1 MVRIGHRIRQNWDK
15 KQLIDFIEKFIDI
28 LIHVDRY
35 IVQFIDQFGIWTYL
49 VIFVV
54 IFAETG
60 LVVTPFFP
68 GDSLLFAAGAIAAI
82 GDLNVVS
89 LFLLLSLAA
98 FLGNLSNYWI
108 GYKIGPEIFKKEK
121 SRFFNKN
128 YLDRTHE
135 FYEKHGAITIVIAR
149 FMPFIRTF
157 APFVAGIA
165 KMTYFK
171 FLVYSLV
178 GSIMWVCLFLFGG
191 YYFGNIPAVKEHFSL
206 VIIAIIV
213 ISLIPA
219 GLSYIHSRKGSKAS
233 ATGEPDRPEG

>member
-1 MVRIGHRIRQNWDK
+1 M
-15 KQLIDFIEKFIDI
+15 IDFIEKFIDI

-35 IVQFIDQFGIWTYL
+35 ISQFIDQFGIWTYL
-49 VIFVV
+49 VLFLV

-60 LVVTPFFP
+60 LVITPFFP

-82 GDLNVVS
+82 GDLNIIN

-108 GYKIGPEIFKKEK
+108 GYKIGPEIFKKER
-121 SRFFNKN
+121 SRLFNKN
-128 YLDRTHE
+128 YLNRTHE
-135 FYEKHGAITIVIAR
+135 FYEKHGSITIVIAR

-157 APFVAGIA
+157 APFVAGIG

-171 FLVYSLV
+171 FMIYSLV
-178 GSIMWVCLFLFGG
+178 GSVMWVALFLFGG
-191 YYFGNIPAVKEHFSL
+191 YYFGNISVVKENFSL

-219 GLSYIHSRKGSKAS
+219 AISYIHSRKGSKAS

>member
-1 MVRIGHRIRQNWDK
+1 M
-15 KQLIDFIEKFIDI
+15 IDLIEKIVDI

-35 IVQFIDQFGIWTYL
+35 IGQFIDQFGMWTYL
-49 VIFVV
+49 LIFLV

-82 GDLNVVS
+82 GDLNIIS

-108 GYKIGPEIFKKEK
+108 GYKAGPEIFKKEK
-121 SRFFNKN
+121 SRLFNKN

-135 FYEKHGAITIVIAR
+135 FYEKHGSFTIVIAR
-149 FMPFIRTF
+149 LMPFIRTF
-157 APFVAGIA
+157 APFVAGIG

-178 GSIMWVCLFLFGG
+178 GSIMWVALFLFGG
-191 YYFGNIPAVKEHFSL
+191 YYFGNLSVVKDNFSI

-213 ISLIPA
+213 ISLVPA
-219 GLSYIHSRKGSKAS
+219 AISFIRGRKNRKLSPVR
-233 ATGEPDRPEG
+233 EPGRPEV

>member
-1 MVRIGHRIRQNWDK
+1 
-15 KQLIDFIEKFIDI
+15 LIDFIEKFIDI

-35 IVQFIDQFGIWTYL
+35 ISQFIDQFGIWTYL
-49 VIFVV
+49 VLFLV

-60 LVVTPFFP
+60 LVITPFFP

-82 GDLNVVS
+82 GDLNIIN

-108 GYKIGPEIFKKEK
+108 GYKIGPEIFKKER
-121 SRFFNKN
+121 SRLFNKN
-128 YLDRTHE
+128 YLNRTHE
-135 FYEKHGAITIVIAR
+135 FYEKHGSITIVIAR

-157 APFVAGIA
+157 APFVAGIG

-171 FLVYSLV
+171 FMIYSLV
-178 GSIMWVCLFLFGG
+178 GSVMWVALFLFGG
-191 YYFGNIPAVKEHFSL
+191 YYFGNISVVKENFSL

-219 GLSYIHSRKGSKAS
+219 AISYIHSRKGSKAS

>member
-1 MVRIGHRIRQNWDK
+1 M
-15 KQLIDFIEKFIDI
+15 IDFIEKFIDI

-35 IVQFIDQFGIWTYL
+35 ISQFIDQFGIWTYL
-49 VIFVV
+49 VLFLV

-60 LVVTPFFP
+60 LVITPFFP

-82 GDLNVVS
+82 SDLNIIN

-108 GYKIGPEIFKKEK
+108 GYKIGPEIFKKER
-121 SRFFNKN
+121 SRLFNKN
-128 YLDRTHE
+128 YLNRTHE
-135 FYEKHGAITIVIAR
+135 FYEKHGSITIVIAR

-157 APFVAGIA
+157 APFVAGIG

-171 FLVYSLV
+171 FMIYSLV
-178 GSIMWVCLFLFGG
+178 GSVMWVALFLFGG
-191 YYFGNIPAVKEHFSL
+191 YYFGNISVVKENFSL

-219 GLSYIHSRKGSKAS
+219 AISYIHSRKGSKAS

>member
-1 MVRIGHRIRQNWDK
+1 M
-15 KQLIDFIEKFIDI
+15 IDFIEKFIDI
-28 LIHVDRY
+28 IIHVDRY
-35 IVQFIDQFGIWTYL
+35 IGQFIDQFGIWTYL
-49 VIFVV
+49 VIFLV

-82 GDLNVVS
+82 GDLNIIG

-108 GYKIGPEIFKKEK
+108 GYKVGPEIFKKEK
-121 SRFFNKN
+121 SRVFNKN
-128 YLDRTHE
+128 YLERTHK
-135 FYEKHGAITIVIAR
+135 FYEKHGSITIVIAR

-157 APFVAGIA
+157 APFVAGIG

-171 FLVYSLV
+171 FLVYSLI
-178 GSIMWVCLFLFGG
+178 GSVMWVALFLFGG
-191 YYFGNIPAVKEHFSL
+191 YYFGNIPVVKENFSL
-206 VIIAIIV
+206 VIVAIIV

-219 GLSYIHSRKGSKAS
+219 GISYIHSRKSSQVSPPAR
-233 ATGEPDRPEG
+233 EPDKPEG

>member
-1 MVRIGHRIRQNWDK
+1 
-15 KQLIDFIEKFIDI
+15 LIDFIEKFIDI
-28 LIHVDRY
+28 IIHVDRY
-35 IVQFIDQFGIWTYL
+35 IGQFIDQFGIWTYL
-49 VIFVV
+49 VIFLV

-82 GDLNVVS
+82 GDLNIIG

-108 GYKIGPEIFKKEK
+108 GYKVGPEIFKKEK
-121 SRFFNKN
+121 SRVFNKN
-128 YLDRTHE
+128 YLERTHE
-135 FYEKHGAITIVIAR
+135 FYEKHGSITIVIAR

-157 APFVAGIA
+157 APFVAGIG

-171 FLVYSLV
+171 FLVYSLI
-178 GSIMWVCLFLFGG
+178 GSVMWVALFLFGG
-191 YYFGNIPAVKEHFSL
+191 YYFGNIPVVKENFSL
-206 VIIAIIV
+206 VIVAIIV

-219 GLSYIHSRKGSKAS
+219 GISYIHSRKSSQVSPPAR
-233 ATGEPDRPEG
+233 EPDKPEG

>member
-1 MVRIGHRIRQNWDK
+1 M
-15 KQLIDFIEKFIDI
+15 DFIEKFIDI
-28 LIHVDRY
+28 IIHVDRY
-35 IVQFIDQFGIWTYL
+35 IGQFIDQFGIWTYL
-49 VIFVV
+49 VIFLV

-82 GDLNVVS
+82 GDLNIIG

-108 GYKIGPEIFKKEK
+108 GYKVGPEIFKKEK
-121 SRFFNKN
+121 SRVFNKN
-128 YLDRTHE
+128 YLERTHE
-135 FYEKHGAITIVIAR
+135 FYEKHGSITIVIAR

-157 APFVAGIA
+157 APFVAGIG

-171 FLVYSLV
+171 FLAYSLV
-178 GSIMWVCLFLFGG
+178 GSVMWVALFLFGG
-191 YYFGNIPAVKEHFSL
+191 YYFGNIPVVKENFSL
-206 VIIAIIV
+206 VIVAIIV

-219 GLSYIHSRKGSKAS
+219 GISYIHSRKSSQVSPPAR
-233 ATGEPDRPEG
+233 EPDKPEG

>member
-1 MVRIGHRIRQNWDK
+1 
-15 KQLIDFIEKFIDI
+15 LIDFIEKFIDI

-35 IVQFIDQFGIWTYL
+35 ISQFIDQFGTWTYL
-49 VIFVV
+49 VIFFV

-82 GDLNVVS
+82 GDLNIIS

-108 GYKIGPEIFKKEK
+108 GYKVGPEIFKKEK
-121 SRFFNKN
+121 SRLFNKN

-135 FYEKHGAITIVIAR
+135 FYEKHGSITIVIAR

-157 APFVAGIA
+157 APFVAGIG

-171 FLVYSLV
+171 FMIYSLV
-178 GSIMWVCLFLFGG
+178 GSVMWVALFLFGG
-191 YYFGNIPAVKEHFSL
+191 YYFGNISVVKENFSL

-219 GLSYIHSRKGSKAS
+219 GISYIHSRKSSKAS
-233 ATGEPDRPEG
+233 AAREPDEPQG

>member
-1 MVRIGHRIRQNWDK
+1 
-15 KQLIDFIEKFIDI
+15 LIDFIEKFIDI

-35 IVQFIDQFGIWTYL
+35 ISQFIDQFGIWTYL
-49 VIFVV
+49 VLLLV

-60 LVVTPFFP
+60 LVITPFFP

-82 GDLNVVS
+82 GDLNIIN

-108 GYKIGPEIFKKEK
+108 GYKIGPEIFKKER
-121 SRFFNKN
+121 SRLFNKN
-128 YLDRTHE
+128 YLNRTHE
-135 FYEKHGAITIVIAR
+135 FYEKHGSITIVIAR

-157 APFVAGIA
+157 APFVAGIG

-171 FLVYSLV
+171 FLIYSLV
-178 GSIMWVCLFLFGG
+178 GSVMWVALFLFGG
-191 YYFGNIPAVKEHFSL
+191 YYFGNISVVKENFSL

-219 GLSYIHSRKGSKAS
+219 AISYIHSRKGSKAS

>member
-1 MVRIGHRIRQNWDK
+1 M
-15 KQLIDFIEKFIDI
+15 DFIEKFIDI

-35 IVQFIDQFGIWTYL
+35 ISQFIDQFGIWTYL
-49 VIFVV
+49 VLFLV

-60 LVVTPFFP
+60 LVITPFFP

-82 GDLNVVS
+82 GDLNIIN

-108 GYKIGPEIFKKEK
+108 GYKIGPEIFKKER
-121 SRFFNKN
+121 SRLFNKN
-128 YLDRTHE
+128 YLNRTHE
-135 FYEKHGAITIVIAR
+135 FYEKHGSITIVIAR

-157 APFVAGIA
+157 APFVAGIG

-171 FLVYSLV
+171 FMIYSLV
-178 GSIMWVCLFLFGG
+178 GSVMWVALFLFGG
-191 YYFGNIPAVKEHFSL
+191 YYFGNISVVKENFSL

-219 GLSYIHSRKGSKAS
+219 AISYIHSRKGSKAS

>member
-1 MVRIGHRIRQNWDK
+1 M
-15 KQLIDFIEKFIDI
+15 IDFIEKFIDI

-35 IVQFIDQFGIWTYL
+35 ISQFIDQFGIWTYL
-49 VIFVV
+49 VLFLV

-60 LVVTPFFP
+60 LVITPFFP

-82 GDLNVVS
+82 GDLNIIN

-108 GYKIGPEIFKKEK
+108 GYKIGPEIFKKER
-121 SRFFNKN
+121 SRLFNKN
-128 YLDRTHE
+128 YLNRTHE
-135 FYEKHGAITIVIAR
+135 FYEKHGSITIVIAR

-157 APFVAGIA
+157 APFVAGIG

-171 FLVYSLV
+171 FLIYSLV
-178 GSIMWVCLFLFGG
+178 GSVMWVALFLFGG
-191 YYFGNIPAVKEHFSL
+191 YYFGNISVVKENFSL

-219 GLSYIHSRKGSKAS
+219 AISYIHSRKGSKAS

>member
-1 MVRIGHRIRQNWDK
+1 
-15 KQLIDFIEKFIDI
+15 LIDFIEKFIDI
-28 LIHVDRY
+28 IIHVDRY
-35 IVQFIDQFGIWTYL
+35 IGQFIDQFGIWTYL
-49 VIFVV
+49 VIFLV

-82 GDLNVVS
+82 CDLNIIG

-108 GYKIGPEIFKKEK
+108 GYKVGPEIFKKEK
-121 SRFFNKN
+121 SRVFNKN
-128 YLDRTHE
+128 YLERTHE
-135 FYEKHGAITIVIAR
+135 FYEKHGSITIVIAR

-157 APFVAGIA
+157 APFVAGIG

-171 FLVYSLV
+171 FLAYSLV
-178 GSIMWVCLFLFGG
+178 GSVMWVALFLFGG
-191 YYFGNIPAVKEHFSL
+191 YYFGNIPVVKENFSL
-206 VIIAIIV
+206 VIVAIIV

-219 GLSYIHSRKGSKAS
+219 GISYIHSRKSSQVSPPAR
-233 ATGEPDRPEG
+233 EPDKPEG

>member
-1 MVRIGHRIRQNWDK
+1 M
-15 KQLIDFIEKFIDI
+15 DFIEKFIDI

-35 IVQFIDQFGIWTYL
+35 ISQFIDQFGIWTYL
-49 VIFVV
+49 VLFLV

-60 LVVTPFFP
+60 LVITPFFP

-82 GDLNVVS
+82 GDLNIIN

-108 GYKIGPEIFKKEK
+108 GYKIGPEIFKKER
-121 SRFFNKN
+121 SRLFNKN
-128 YLDRTHE
+128 YLNRTHE
-135 FYEKHGAITIVIAR
+135 FYEKHGSITIVIAR

-157 APFVAGIA
+157 APFVAGIG

-171 FLVYSLV
+171 FLIYSLV
-178 GSIMWVCLFLFGG
+178 GSVMWVALFLFGG
-191 YYFGNIPAVKEHFSL
+191 YYFGNISVVKENFSL

-219 GLSYIHSRKGSKAS
+219 AISYIHSRKGSKAS

>member
-1 MVRIGHRIRQNWDK
+1 
-15 KQLIDFIEKFIDI
+15 LIDFIEKFIDI

-35 IVQFIDQFGIWTYL
+35 ISQFIDQFGIWTYL
-49 VIFVV
+49 VLFLV

-60 LVVTPFFP
+60 LVITPFFP

-82 GDLNVVS
+82 GDLNIIN

-108 GYKIGPEIFKKEK
+108 GYKIGPEIFKKER
-121 SRFFNKN
+121 SRLFNKN
-128 YLDRTHE
+128 YLNRTHE
-135 FYEKHGAITIVIAR
+135 FYEKHGSITIVIAR

-157 APFVAGIA
+157 APFVAGIG

-171 FLVYSLV
+171 FLIYSLV
-178 GSIMWVCLFLFGG
+178 GSVMWVALFLFGG
-191 YYFGNIPAVKEHFSL
+191 YYFGNISVVKENFSL

-219 GLSYIHSRKGSKAS
+219 AISYIHSRKGSKAS

>member
-1 MVRIGHRIRQNWDK
+1 
-15 KQLIDFIEKFIDI
+15 
-28 LIHVDRY
+28 
-35 IVQFIDQFGIWTYL
+35 
-49 VIFVV
+49 VI
-54 IFAETG
+54 
-60 LVVTPFFP
+60 TPFFP

-82 GDLNVVS
+82 GDLNIIN

-108 GYKIGPEIFKKEK
+108 GYKIGPEIFKKER
-121 SRFFNKN
+121 SRLFNKN
-128 YLDRTHE
+128 YLNRTHE
-135 FYEKHGAITIVIAR
+135 FYEKHGSITIVIAR

-157 APFVAGIA
+157 APFVAGIG

-171 FLVYSLV
+171 FMIYSLV
-178 GSIMWVCLFLFGG
+178 GSVMWVALFLFGG
-191 YYFGNIPAVKEHFSL
+191 YYFGNISVVKENFSL

-219 GLSYIHSRKGSKAS
+219 AISYIHSRKGSKAS

>member
-1 MVRIGHRIRQNWDK
+1 
-15 KQLIDFIEKFIDI
+15 LIDFIEKFIDI
-28 LIHVDRY
+28 IIHVDRY
-35 IVQFIDQFGIWTYL
+35 IGQFIDQFGIWTYL
-49 VIFVV
+49 VIFLV

-82 GDLNVVS
+82 GDLNIIG

-108 GYKIGPEIFKKEK
+108 GYKVGPEIFKKEK
-121 SRFFNKN
+121 SRVFNKN
-128 YLDRTHE
+128 YLERTHE
-135 FYEKHGAITIVIAR
+135 FYEKHGSITIVIAR

-157 APFVAGIA
+157 APFVAGIG

-171 FLVYSLV
+171 FLAYSLV
-178 GSIMWVCLFLFGG
+178 GSVMWVALFLFGG
-191 YYFGNIPAVKEHFSL
+191 YYFGNIPVVKENFSL
-206 VIIAIIV
+206 VIVAIIV

-219 GLSYIHSRKGSKAS
+219 GISYIHSRKSSQVSPPAR
-233 ATGEPDRPEG
+233 EPDKPEG

>member
-1 MVRIGHRIRQNWDK
+1 M
-15 KQLIDFIEKFIDI
+15 IDFIEKFIDI
-28 LIHVDRY
+28 IIHVDRY
-35 IVQFIDQFGIWTYL
+35 IGQFIDQFGIWTYL
-49 VIFVV
+49 VIFLV

-108 GYKIGPEIFKKEK
+108 GYKVGPEIFKKEK
-121 SRFFNKN
+121 SRVFNKN
-128 YLDRTHE
+128 YLERTHE
-135 FYEKHGAITIVIAR
+135 FYEKHGSITIVIAR

-157 APFVAGIA
+157 APFVAGIG

-171 FLVYSLV
+171 FLAYSLV
-178 GSIMWVCLFLFGG
+178 GSVMWVALFLFGG
-191 YYFGNIPAVKEHFSL
+191 YYFGNIPVVKENFSL
-206 VIIAIIV
+206 VIVAIIV

-219 GLSYIHSRKGSKAS
+219 GISYIHSRKSSQVSPPAR
-233 ATGEPDRPEG
+233 EPDKPEG

>member
-1 MVRIGHRIRQNWDK
+1 M
-15 KQLIDFIEKFIDI
+15 IDFIEKFIDI
-28 LIHVDRY
+28 IIHVDRY
-35 IVQFIDQFGIWTYL
+35 IGQFIDQFGIWTYL
-49 VIFVV
+49 VIFLV

-82 GDLNVVS
+82 GDLNIIG

-108 GYKIGPEIFKKEK
+108 GYKVGPEIFKKEK
-121 SRFFNKN
+121 SRVFNKN
-128 YLDRTHE
+128 YLERTHE
-135 FYEKHGAITIVIAR
+135 FYEKHGSITIVIAR

-157 APFVAGIA
+157 APFVAGIG

-171 FLVYSLV
+171 FLAYSLV
-178 GSIMWVCLFLFGG
+178 GSVMWVALFLFGG
-191 YYFGNIPAVKEHFSL
+191 YYFGNIPVVKENFSL
-206 VIIAIIV
+206 VIVAIIV

-219 GLSYIHSRKGSKAS
+219 GISYIHSRKSSQVSPPAR
-233 ATGEPDRPEG
+233 EPDKPEG